1 MPLLSHHNINLVLL
15 VHANIPGDV
24 INMDKYTLFSFSVD
38 EIKKNHCQTC
48 HLTFQKIFRTR
59 MYAENC

>member
-38 EIKKNHCQTC
+38 EIKKKTIA
-48 HLTFQKIFRTR
+48 KPAI
-59 MYAENC
+59 